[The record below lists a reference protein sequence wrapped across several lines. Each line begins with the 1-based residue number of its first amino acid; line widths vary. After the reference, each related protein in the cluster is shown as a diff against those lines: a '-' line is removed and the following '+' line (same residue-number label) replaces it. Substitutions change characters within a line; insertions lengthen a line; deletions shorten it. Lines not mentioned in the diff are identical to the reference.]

1 MIWTVSDLM
10 ILLLTAALVINAA
23 GGAALFLCRKLER
36 VASMGELSGILK
48 GIILYTAFGLP
59 VMVGVAIFKFTFV
72 GRSYVVSEDLEHG
85 WIMRHVPFSI
95 YSPWWVRILF
105 WVLCLV
111 WLLGLLWFG
120 ARKLRRTGR
129 LLKRLEATARQKEDE
144 VFEECVEKVFGSPRK
159 GRICLYGSDFVPS
172 PFIYGWVKKRILLPA
187 MDFSER
193 ERRLIYEH
201 ELVHCKKGDYFF
213 RQLVFWL
220 CAIYWFNPGIYVLAD
235 YFVDV
240 NEMACD
246 EAVLKKQEK
255 GMAYWYAMLIY
266 RISVDPTGE
275 ALEVIKFTGCG
286 KSKLERRI
294 KRMKRKTNRKAY
306 VVVLASAL
314 MATAF
319 PATALGAS
327 AGMAAL
333 QGYCAEGL
341 RDYYAVEAEPQKRP
355 VHQEYTIQLAPEDV
369 KIDPSVRI
377 EPKGSTSIN
386 ESLDAKEDTSYGI
399 GYLTKGQR
407 VTIHLAGDTGS
418 VFRAGLTA
426 PGGSTTYVN
435 SIGGEIDHTFSV
447 TSSGN
452 YSVYLQNLGSSA
464 ADIDGMVL
472 VRD

>member
-159 GRICLYGSDFVPS
+159 GRICLYESDFVPS

-193 ERRLIYEH
+193 ERRLISME
-201 ELVHCKKGDYFF
+201 
-213 RQLVFWL
+213 W
-220 CAIYWFNPGIYVLAD
+220 YW
-235 YFVDV
+235 
-240 NEMACD
+240 
-246 EAVLKKQEK
+246 
-255 GMAYWYAMLIY
+255 
-266 RISVDPTGE
+266 
-275 ALEVIKFTGCG
+275 
-286 KSKLERRI
+286 
-294 KRMKRKTNRKAY
+294 
-306 VVVLASAL
+306 
-314 MATAF
+314 
-319 PATALGAS
+319 
-327 AGMAAL
+327 
-333 QGYCAEGL
+333 
-341 RDYYAVEAEPQKRP
+341 
-355 VHQEYTIQLAPEDV
+355 
-369 KIDPSVRI
+369 
-377 EPKGSTSIN
+377 
-386 ESLDAKEDTSYGI
+386 
-399 GYLTKGQR
+399 
-407 VTIHLAGDTGS
+407 
-418 VFRAGLTA
+418 
-426 PGGSTTYVN
+426 
-435 SIGGEIDHTFSV
+435 
-447 TSSGN
+447 
-452 YSVYLQNLGSSA
+452 
-464 ADIDGMVL
+464 
-472 VRD
+472 